1 MDSGIVADV
10 DSYCFGN
17 WFIYGCKGVMFWYVF
32 FPAVAIVICLCMA
45 CAKLEK
51 VCFKETRDF
60 PKDYSD
66 SV

>member
-1 MDSGIVADV
+1 MKAWVLFAVFMLIVAV
-10 DSYCFGN
+10 VIFVA
-17 WFIYGCKGVMFWYVF
+17 VMFWYVF